1 MHVTRPSDVTEEL
14 SSLWGHAH
22 KRLLSHRGGPEL
34 YDTIRRDVADDA
46 LLAHVIATGSL
57 WTIGDEDGLLGFALV
72 RDEVVECLFVDHQ
85 RRREHVATTLLNEL
99 VAGECPPEGRL
110 RFAGGPRNEV
120 VVRVLRLEGPSP
132 YDARRVGGRR
142 VVGRRAILVGG
153 GGGGTF
159 MPSNLANSGMA
170 PAL

>member
-1 MHVTRPSDVTEEL
+1 VHVTRPSDVTEEL

-85 RRREHVATTLLNEL
+85 RRRERVATTLLNEL
-99 VAGECPPEGRL
+99 VAGECPPKDGYALPGDRGMKSLYESFGWKARL
-110 RFAGGPRNEV
+110 LTMRGE
-120 VVRVLRLEGPSP
+120 
-132 YDARRVGGRR
+132 
-142 VVGRRAILVGG
+142 
-153 GGGGTF
+153 
-159 MPSNLANSGMA
+159 
-170 PAL
+170 